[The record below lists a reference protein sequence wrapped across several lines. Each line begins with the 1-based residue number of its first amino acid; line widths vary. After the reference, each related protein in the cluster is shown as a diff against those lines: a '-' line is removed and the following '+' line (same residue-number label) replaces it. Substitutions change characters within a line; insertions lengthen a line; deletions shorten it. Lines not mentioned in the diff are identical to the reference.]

1 MLIPAR
7 RRGFEHLDDPALP
20 AAIAERLLRDVALA
34 NALFGGARAVL
45 AEVRTVFEEARTAG
59 VRELSLLDVGT
70 GLADIPVAI
79 AALGAEFG
87 IRVTSIGL
95 EHSVGMAQVARKRV
109 ATAVAADG
117 RALPFGND
125 TVDIITCSLVL
136 HHFEGDAA
144 LALLRECARVS
155 RRSVIISDLRRSWA
169 AIALLWLVS
178 FPLRFHPFSRHDG
191 VASIRRGFTPAELD
205 ATVRLAGARAP
216 RTRTRLGWRVT
227 AAWEPGIIPS

>member
-144 LALLRECARVS
+144 LALLRACHVARLSFRTSGGAGRPSRCSGWCRFRSASIPSVVTTES
-155 RRSVIISDLRRSWA
+155 RRYVAVLRRRSSMPRC
-169 AIALLWLVS
+169 VS
-178 FPLRFHPFSRHDG
+178 QAREPR
-191 VASIRRGFTPAELD
+191 
-205 ATVRLAGARAP
+205 ARA
-216 RTRTRLGWRVT
+216 R
-227 AAWEPGIIPS
+227 AWAGV